1 MRVSAFAFLQFC
13 VFWHPQIRPTS
24 PFFGNLYIFK
34 KSKFIDFTFPE
45 RPQNRQHSS
54 DFGNFEGFWKAQPQI
69 RLNARILAIWEG
81 FGKSKVVE
89 NHENLQILVF
99 WRPQNK
105 QNSSGFG
112 NFGGFWKAQN
122 GWGCQKLSKIA
133 KFAILGSPES
143 AFCFVIFLI
152 VSIYLNPFT
161 SIYLNSCGGSS
172 IFINLLLRW
181 RTSTTLL
188 KTDRNKS

>member
-1 MRVSAFAFLQFC
+1 M
-13 VFWHPQIRPTS
+13 QI
-24 PFFGNLYIFK
+24 LVLW
-34 KSKFIDFTFPE
+34 

-54 DFGNFEGFWKAQPQI
+54 GFGNFEGFWKAQPQI

-99 WRPQNK
+99 WRPQNR

-112 NFGGFWKAQN
+112 NFGSFWKAQN

-143 AFCFVIFLI
+143 AFCFVIF
-152 VSIYLNPFT
+152 SDRF
-161 SIYLNSCGGSS
+161 
-172 IFINLLLRW
+172 NLLEPVYFN
-181 RTSTTLL
+181 LL
-188 KTDRNKS
+188 KLLRRLFNFHKPIATLAHLDNASKDRSQQVIRSVHQLAK